1 MQDNFSLNEHQRNTW
16 KGEFGDL
23 YVERNKTVEQVNTAF
38 DELMGITLETLLST
52 FFNDLSRHFHILEIG
67 CNIGLNLS
75 ILKNMGFENLYGV
88 EINEKAINIAKQ
100 QNPDITFFHSSIEKF
115 ETDQKFDLVFTAGV
129 LIHVNPES
137 LPSINQK
144 IYALT
149 DKFIFGYENFSENL
163 TRLDY
168 RNHSNILWKQNFSE
182 LYRKTFPN
190 LITIKE
196 KIYPYKNDNLKDIA
210 FLLKKSD

>member
-1 MQDNFSLNEHQRNTW
+1 MKDNFSLNEHQRNTW

-23 YVERNKTVEQVNTAF
+23 YVERNKTVEQVNSAF

-137 LPSINQK
+137 LLGVIQK
-144 IYALT
+144 INSLSN
-149 DKFIFGYENFSENL
+149 KFIFGFENFSNNL
-163 TRLDY
+163 TKLDY
-168 RNHSNILWKQNFSE
+168 RDHSNILWKQNFSE
-182 LYRKTFPN
+182 LYQNTFTN
-190 LITIKE
+190 LINIKQ
-196 KIYPYKNDNLKDIA
+196 KIFTYKNNNLQDIA
-210 FLLKKSD
+210 FLFSKN